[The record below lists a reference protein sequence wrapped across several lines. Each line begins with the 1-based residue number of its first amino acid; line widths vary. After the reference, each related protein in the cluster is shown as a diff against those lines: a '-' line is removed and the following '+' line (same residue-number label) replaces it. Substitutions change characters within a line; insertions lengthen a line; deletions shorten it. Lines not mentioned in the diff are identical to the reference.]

1 MAYFSAHYGI
11 WIDDYTEYRG
21 IIKGKIAYIT
31 HKPVFSASRREFFLV
46 RKTLQVW
53 YFPLFLLLGSLI
65 LAGLSSAACSS
76 RAQQSVNPRSVS
88 SNIVT
93 GIATPAVT
101 IIETPVS
108 KIPREAYVI
117 ISSSDSQD
125 SGRTLPNGSR
135 LHIELTP
142 KEKTGRVFSF
152 DRIYGQDDIGLKQ
165 IPPDPYTMQ
174 VSGTDPAGKPLNIC
188 LSYNDNEPAH
198 TQTLALQDG
207 LLGVEGQSATL
218 VQLMMCPV

>member
-1 MAYFSAHYGI
+1 MA
-11 WIDDYTEYRG
+11 
-21 IIKGKIAYIT
+21 
-31 HKPVFSASRREFFLV
+31 RRDLFAV
-46 RKTLQVW
+46 QKTVQAW

-65 LAGLSSAACSS
+65 LAGLSSTACGHH
-76 RAQQSVNPRSVS
+76 AQQSINQA
-88 SNIVT
+88 T

-125 SGRTLPNGSR
+125 AGRTLPDGSH

-142 KEKTGRVFSF
+142 RTRSGKVFSF
-152 DRIYGQDDIGLKQ
+152 NRIYGENDIGLKQ
-165 IPPDPYTMQ
+165 LPPDPYTLQ
-174 VSGTDPAGKPLNIC
+174 VSGTDSAGKPLNIC

-198 TQTLALQDG
+198 TQMLALQDG